1 MNRLPSTRHRRHA
14 SLIAIGWGLV
24 CALPAGAVQAQT
36 AVAAEGATEVI
47 AATRAD
53 PIVVVGDRVQRAA
66 RPGSSYVITEE
77 DLTNARIFTVNEAL
91 RQVPG
96 VNVRDEEGLGL
107 RPNIGVRGLSPTRS
121 REVILLEDGL
131 PLSYGLYGD
140 NASYSHPPVRRFAR
154 IEVLKGA
161 GQVRFGPHTVGAVFN
176 FITPPA
182 PDTFSGRATVA
193 AGSRGYGEVDLSL
206 GGPVAGFRVL
216 AHGNATQFD
225 GIRDNHGFAFHDLYA
240 KVEREIGANHLI
252 IARTGLYEEDSQVSY
267 SGLTEAEYAANP
279 RGNAFEN
286 DSFITKRAT
295 ASLTHAW
302 DISEDLRLVT
312 SAYTLWFDRD
322 WWRQSSNS
330 GQRPA
335 DGACGGMVNIN
346 TTCGNEGRLREYH
359 THGIETRASWTG
371 EALGANISLDTG
383 LRYQDERQ
391 ARQQV
396 NGDTPAAR
404 TPGIRPGRGT
414 VENNRRYVN
423 AWAGFVTARF
433 DWGALSVTPGIR
445 HEMIDYERANLLT
458 NARGTTSLDA
468 TVAGIGATWKLSQ
481 TIQIYGGVHQG
492 FSPPQV
498 EDVLN
503 NSGGFIEL
511 APEESLNWELGIR
524 SSPTAGLELEATA
537 FVLDFDNQIVPQS
550 VAGGVGSTL
559 TSAGQTR
566 HLGLELLARGS
577 LKDAGVI
584 TGGDDVGYRFALTWM
599 PEAEYVGNRFSTV
612 SGFSTTPVTG
622 NRLPYAPE
630 LTLTAALSY
639 TWRDLVRTELEVAH
653 IGEQFGDDLNTVA
666 ATANGQRG
674 LIEAQTT
681 LNLAVNVTPA
691 DSPWVF
697 YATVK
702 NLADDTFIVDR
713 VRGILPNT
721 PRLVQAGVSYRF

>member
-295 ASLTHAW
+295 ASLRCGLIAIGGVSRPIPASALRMERVAGW
-302 DISEDLRLVT
+302 SISIRPAATKADCANTIPTASRPVPAGPARPWAPT
-312 SAYTLWFDRD
+312 SAST
-322 WWRQSSNS
+322 
-330 GQRPA
+330 PA
-335 DGACGGMVNIN
+335 CAIRMSV
-346 TTCGNEGRLREYH
+346 R
-359 THGIETRASWTG
+359 RASR
-371 EALGANISLDTG
+371 S
-383 LRYQDERQ
+383 
-391 ARQQV
+391 
-396 NGDTPAAR
+396 
-404 TPGIRPGRGT
+404 
-414 VENNRRYVN
+414 
-423 AWAGFVTARF
+423 
-433 DWGALSVTPGIR
+433 
-445 HEMIDYERANLLT
+445 M
-458 NARGTTSLDA
+458 A
-468 TVAGIGATWKLSQ
+468 T
-481 TIQIYGGVHQG
+481 
-492 FSPPQV
+492 
-498 EDVLN
+498 
-503 NSGGFIEL
+503 
-511 APEESLNWELGIR
+511 R
-524 SSPTAGLELEATA
+524 
-537 FVLDFDNQIVPQS
+537 
-550 VAGGVGSTL
+550 
-559 TSAGQTR
+559 
-566 HLGLELLARGS
+566 
-577 LKDAGVI
+577 
-584 TGGDDVGYRFALTWM
+584 
-599 PEAEYVGNRFSTV
+599 
-612 SGFSTTPVTG
+612 
-622 NRLPYAPE
+622 RLPAHPASGPDAAP
-630 LTLTAALSY
+630 
-639 TWRDLVRTELEVAH
+639 WK
-653 IGEQFGDDLNTVA
+653 
-666 ATANGQRG
+666 
-674 LIEAQTT
+674 TT
-681 LNLAVNVTPA
+681 
-691 DSPWVF
+691 
-697 YATVK
+697 
-702 NLADDTFIVDR
+702 
-713 VRGILPNT
+713 
-721 PRLVQAGVSYRF
+721 GVM